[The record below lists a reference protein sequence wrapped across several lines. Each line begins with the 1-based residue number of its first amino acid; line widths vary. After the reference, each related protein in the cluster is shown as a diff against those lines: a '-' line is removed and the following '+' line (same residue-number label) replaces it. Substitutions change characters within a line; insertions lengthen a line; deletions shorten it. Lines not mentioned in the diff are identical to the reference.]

1 MAEHSTT
8 HSAPSTPAASQA
20 AHIRYRM
27 SYNENPL
34 GASPTAVAAIQEAAA
49 GLAQYPPNLDD
60 ALRNALAGLH
70 GRGLTPD
77 HFVTGNSGCDILDLI
92 ARAFLTSGDE
102 AVICRPTF
110 PVYEATVRSASAA
123 IAYVDL
129 PADTFHYDV
138 DALLAAVTE
147 RTRLLY
153 LCSPNNPTGTL
164 FSQTQLN
171 ALLAGLPERVLVV
184 FDEVYYHFVTNPQRA
199 DPLAAILDKANV
211 IVVHTFS
218 KAYGLAGLRL
228 GYAVARPELAAQ
240 LAALRRPFHLS
251 TLCLVAGLAALQDE
265 AHVQRTVEVTL
276 AGRDWLYGQI
286 RELGLEAWL
295 SQANFVLLR
304 CPVPAAEWAEKL
316 QGCGIL
322 VRPAFGLPDCLR
334 VSVGLPEANQ
344 AFIVALGELVGA

>member
-8 HSAPSTPAASQA
+8 PSAPPAPGASQA
-20 AHIRYRM
+20 AHVRYRM

-34 GASPTAVAAIQEAAA
+34 GASPAAVAAIQEAAA

-60 ALRNALAGLH
+60 TLRNALAGLH

-92 ARAFLTSGDE
+92 ARAFLNPGDE

-110 PVYEATVRSASAA
+110 PVYEATVRPAGAA
-123 IAYVDL
+123 IVHVDL
-129 PADTFHYDV
+129 PTDTFHYDV

-153 LCSPNNPTGTL
+153 VCSPNNPTGNL
-164 FSQTQLN
+164 LSRPQLH
-171 ALLAGLPERVLVV
+171 ALLAGLPERVLLV
-184 FDEVYYHFVTNPQRA
+184 FDEVYYHFVTDPQRA
-199 DPLAAILDKANV
+199 DPLAAVLDRANV

-228 GYAVARPELAAQ
+228 GYAVARPDLTAKIT
-240 LAALRRPFHLS
+240 ALRRSFYLS
-251 TLCLVAGLAALQDE
+251 TLCLVAGLAALGDE
-265 AHVQRTVEVTL
+265 EHVQRTVEITL

-286 RELGLEAWL
+286 RELGLQAWP
-295 SQANFVLLR
+295 SQANFILLR
-304 CPVPAAEWAEKL
+304 CPVPAAQWSEKL
-316 QGCGIL
+316 QGQGIL

-344 AFIVALGELVGA
+344 AFIAALGELVV